1 MLDKIKADRPA
12 GADVLIPWLER
23 AAGEFFGFYILGI

>member
-1 MLDKIKADRPA
+1 MPERIWADRPVGIDA
-12 GADVLIPWLER
+12 LIPWLER